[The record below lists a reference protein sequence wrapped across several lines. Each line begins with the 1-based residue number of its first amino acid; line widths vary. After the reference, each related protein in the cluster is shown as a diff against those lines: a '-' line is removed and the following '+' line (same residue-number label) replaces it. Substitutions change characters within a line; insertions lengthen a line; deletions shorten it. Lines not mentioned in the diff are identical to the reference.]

1 MIRVIHPEA
10 CYWAQEGYDLQSI
23 YKHVA
28 RCARVCYQSNAKD
41 GELPYEFL
49 KRVILRGKDIKDI
62 TNEDIPKL
70 HLSVFEHGTVHLR
83 IKLNVAF
90 NNNIIVS
97 ILKNKFSKS
106 TLVKEN
112 DGLSY
117 YYITTN
123 MRVII
128 ENKFYDY
135 KEFIDD
141 DNSHTDYYPERLSIS
156 ILTDIGCSR
165 ELNRHRTHS
174 VSEESTRYCRY
185 TANKFGGNISILRVP
200 WIPYT
205 LEDPDDLVNT
215 SYETGFY
222 NDNEIFDSTTKVIY
236 DKHTY
241 NWNAVDWF
249 LYGVQISNLVYSK
262 CIELG
267 WTAQQAR
274 EILPL
279 NTKTQLIHTAFLDD
293 WKEFIK
299 LRLDEVSGKVHPVMK
314 DLALRIQKEINKSC
328 I

>member
-1 MIRVIHPEA
+1 MIKVIHPSA
-10 CYWAQEGYDLQSI
+10 TYWAQEGYDLQSI
-23 YKHVA
+23 YKHIA
-28 RCARVCYQSNAKD
+28 RCARVCYQSKAKD

-49 KRVILRGKDIKDI
+49 KRVILRGKEVEDI
-62 TNEDIPKL
+62 TSEDIPSL

-83 IKLNVAF
+83 MHLNLVF
-90 NNNIIVS
+90 NNKIAMSVLRS
-97 ILKNKFSKS
+97 KFSKF
-106 TLVKEN
+106 TLIKEK

-128 ENKFYDY
+128 ENKFWNY

-141 DNSHTDYYPERLSIS
+141 DNSHVDYYIQRLSVS
-156 ILTDIGCSR
+156 IITDIGCSR

-185 TANKFGGNISILRVP
+185 TANKFGNNISILRVP

-205 LEDPDDLVNT
+205 SCDLKDT
-215 SYETGFY
+215 CYENGFF
-222 NDNEIFDSTTKVIY
+222 NDNEIFDCNTKDIF
-236 DKHTY
+236 DKHAC
-241 NWNAVDWF
+241 NWNAMDWF
-249 LYGVQISNLVYSK
+249 LYGIQIANLVYSK

-279 NTKTQLIHTAFLDD
+279 NTKTQLVHTAFLDD
-293 WKEFIK
+293 WKDFIK